1 MAAQYL
7 IQKGNRALFD
17 VLEGMPGSQLHQ
29 LRYSILKEK
38 CDDYLVDEKLRWA
51 IAADISRAGS
61 YSFKFW
67 AAQLPYDEIVRQVAR
82 RLKLSAPLDSGVDEI
97 ERAILFKVIEKSLD
111 RMTSEQRTKLSTTI
125 ENELKANG
133 IDQKIA
139 FKEVSSFVKFMS
151 MDIGGTAGGFVL
163 SAPGFSGLAGLNF
176 LQWVVLKGVILTS
189 GHIAAGGAL
198 LGFGT
203 GGVLMGVAGAA
214 GPVAVGLAIIY
225 TAHVLAGPAF
235 RKLVPA
241 ICFIA
246 AKRIELR
253 AALPEN

>member
-1 MAAQYL
+1 MPAQYL

-17 VLEGMPGSQLHQ
+17 VLEGMSGSQLRH
-29 LRYSILKEK
+29 LRYAILKEK
-38 CDDYLVDEKLRWA
+38 SDDDLSGKKLRWA

-67 AAQLPYDEIVRQVAR
+67 AVPRNYDAIVRQVAL
-82 RLKLSAPLDSGVDEI
+82 RLKLSATMDSEVDEI

-111 RMTSEQRTKLSTTI
+111 RMTPEQRIKFSKTI
-125 ENELKANG
+125 EIELKAKG

-139 FKEVSSFVKFMS
+139 FKEVASFVKFMS
-151 MDIGGTAGGFVL
+151 MDVGGTAGGLVL
-163 SAPGFSGLAGLNF
+163 AAPGLSGMAGLNF

-198 LGFGT
+198 LGLGT
-203 GGVLMGVAGAA
+203 GGILMGIAGAA
-214 GPVAVGLAIIY
+214 GPVAVGLAIVY
-225 TAHVLAGPAF
+225 TAHILAGPAF